1 MFLLWVAK
9 AMRTCCTSLHEGCHF
24 TKAVQFGPNAK
35 LWGTDYV
42 WCVMG
47 SGVRWFDSVNR
58 FARNKVLFVGILA
71 AIDWTP
77 FASVLNIG
85 RPRLGLLII
94 DSTSSTAQGGGGS
107 FKKKKPI
114 GEVGCCKS
122 QMAERIHWWTKSW
135 LESEL
140 CFLEWLQ
147 WLQWLQR
154 SPHHNCWMQC
164 GVVQL

>member
-9 AMRTCCTSLHEGCHF
+9 AIGLAALLCTMGAILRKRCNSE
-24 TKAVQFGPNAK
+24 PNTK
-35 LWGTDYV
+35 LWRTDYV

-47 SGVRWFDSVNR
+47 SGVRWFDSANR
-58 FARNKVLFVGILA
+58 FARNKFLFVGILA

-94 DSTSSTAQGGGGS
+94 DSTSSTAQGGGGC
-107 FKKKKPI
+107 FKKRKPI
-114 GEVGCCKS
+114 GEVGCCES
-122 QMAERIHWWTKSW
+122 QMAERIHWWTKRW

-140 CFLEWLQ
+140 YFLEWLQ
-147 WLQWLQR
+147 WLQWLQW

-164 GVVQL
+164 GVAQL